1 MVQGLGLSVDAVD
14 ALLTAIIGSDPLKGS
29 VPGVGTY
36 DLLSAD
42 LKAGLDL
49 QQKFDLTNAGLTA
62 DLLVGTSQK
71 DEGPL
76 NFGGTNTIQNVS
88 SLGLNPDGSIPLALK
103 MISVNNP
110 QLQNITN
117 IVPTAGASLTIGKV
131 SLSLFGTSIS
141 GTLVHKSTTV
151 PLGSVKV
158 FGSTF
163 PVAFNSQSVTGLHAA

>member
-1 MVQGLGLSVDAVD
+1 MAQGLGLSVDAVD

-49 QQKFDLTNAGLTA
+49 QQKFDLTNAGLTTH
-62 DLLVGTSQK
+62 LLVGTSQK
-71 DEGPL
+71 DEGTL

-88 SLGLNPDGSIPLALK
+88 GLGLNPDGTIPLALQ
-103 MISVNNP
+103 ISVNNP

-131 SLSLFGTSIS
+131 SLSLLGTSIS
-141 GTLVHKSTTV
+141 GTLVNKSITV

-163 PVAFNSQSVTGLHAA
+163 PVAFNSQNVTGLHAA